1 MDAPNEDKYVAKYPM
16 PEGGVIKSSGETM
29 SQQEWDER
37 SEGLKDYPE
46 TLQAIFR
53 HISLRNK
60 RQAEIKRRF
69 EEFCQKEEDK
79 SMMELGRHLVK
90 LLIEKLKRQDLKR
103 KIRELRVIVTRTLNC
118 PHISSHGLPV
128 SKS

>member
-1 MDAPNEDKYVAKYPM
+1 MAAPNNDKYIAKYPM
-16 PEGGVIKSSGETM
+16 PEGWVLKSSGETM

-69 EEFCQKEEDK
+69 EVFCQKEEDK

-90 LLIEKLKRQDLKR
+90 LLIEKAKK
-103 KIRELRVIVTRTLNC
+103 TRFEEEDQGTQ
-118 PHISSHGLPV
+118 SSSDEDTQL
-128 SKS
+128 SS